1 MNKSKITWGICQEIS
16 DYILLDGI
24 NELKKSNK
32 LYSVNDVGS
41 KPGNYFISHDGKSY
55 YIGEAKNI
63 NKRLKQQINPKR
75 STFYKNYLK
84 IPYID
89 TLLEINDFNIQVLIH
104 SIGRKEIEEF
114 AIVNLG
120 TILNKFQK
128 GKRKRISGNPNK
140 GIWDEVQINADIIL
154 SEGENELLNVNPVD
168 WYSADVAINAGIY
181 YVENNVDG
189 LIYIGESSNINQRYN
204 THSKDTYFSALRR
217 HIGTDILGFE
227 LKERNKRKRYF
238 SESENKQIN
247 SYLDNCLLRTMKI
260 NFGRFELEEFLIRKH
275 KPLLNRKEN
284 K

>member
-1 MNKSKITWGICQEIS
+1 MKKKKITWGICQEIS

-24 NELKKSNK
+24 YELKKSNIC
-32 LYSVNDVGS
+32 SSIDDVDS

-63 NKRLKQQINPKR
+63 NRRLKQQINQKS

-84 IPYID
+84 MPYMD
-89 TLLEINDFNIQVLIH
+89 TLLEINDFYIQVLIH
-104 SIGRKEIEEF
+104 NIGRKEIEEF
-114 AIVNLG
+114 GIVNLR

-128 GKRKRISGNPNK
+128 GKRKLISGNPNK
-140 GIWDEVQINADIIL
+140 GIWYEVQNNVDIIL
-154 SEGENELLNVNPVD
+154 SEGETALLNVKPAK

-181 YVENNVDG
+181 YVENNIDG
-189 LIYIGESSNINQRYN
+189 LIYIGESSNINKRYN

-227 LKERNKRKRYF
+227 LKEKNKRKRYF
-238 SESENKQIN
+238 SDSENKQIN
-247 SYLDNCLLRTMKI
+247 LYLDNCLLRTMKI

-275 KPLLNRKEN
+275 KPMLNRK